1 MIQHQRRMRPTILA
15 FLSIA
20 LCSSLLAQRTRGL
33 ESIAVTMEGSYTNAE
48 QARADTNYM
57 EVELEMVRIWGKRK
71 DGAWFYVEQAAAD
84 TKDKPYRQRVYHV
97 QEVNDSTFTS
107 DILTIKSG
115 EALQGAYKDPV
126 KIDALRAD
134 SLDLLEGCTMRLQRR
149 GNVYVGG
156 TNGRDCANTRNGASY
171 ATSEVSVYSDR
182 MVTWDRG
189 YNEAGVQVWGAEKG
203 GYIFLKRKRY

>member
-1 MIQHQRRMRPTILA
+1 MKHPALVLL
-15 FLSIA
+15 FVA
-20 LCSSLLAQRTRGL
+20 LCSPLFAQRTRSL

-48 QARADTNYM
+48 QAKADTNYM
-57 EVELEMVRIWGKRK
+57 EVEVEMVRIWGKRK

-107 DILTIKSG
+107 DILTIKGG
-115 EALQGAYKDPV
+115 EALLGAYKDPV
-126 KIDALRAD
+126 KLDALRSD

-149 GNVYVGG
+149 GNVYIGG
-156 TNGRDCANTRNGASY
+156 TNGRACANTRNGASY
-171 ATSEVSVYSDR
+171 ATSEVSLLSDR

-189 YNEAGVQVWGAEKG
+189 YNDAGVQVWGAEKG

>member
-1 MIQHQRRMRPTILA
+1 ME
-15 FLSIA
+15 A
-20 LCSSLLAQRTRGL
+20 L
-33 ESIAVTMEGSYTNAE
+33 AVTMEGSYTNAE
-48 QARADTNYM
+48 QAKADTSYM
-57 EVELEMVRIWGKRK
+57 EVEMEMVRIWGKRK

-115 EALQGAYKDPV
+115 EALYGAYKDPV
-126 KIDALRAD
+126 KLDALRAD
-134 SLDLLEGCTMRLQRR
+134 SLGLLEGCTIRLQRR

-156 TNGRDCANTRNGASY
+156 TNGRDCANSRNGASY
-171 ATSEVSVYSDR
+171 ATSEVSLFSNR
-182 MVTWDRG
+182 MVSWDRG
-189 YNEAGVQVWGAEKG
+189 YDVAGKQVWGAEKG

>member
-1 MIQHQRRMRPTILA
+1 ME
-15 FLSIA
+15 A
-20 LCSSLLAQRTRGL
+20 L
-33 ESIAVTMEGSYTNAE
+33 AVTMEGSYTNAE
-48 QARADTNYM
+48 QAETDTSYM

-107 DILTIKSG
+107 EILTIKGG
-115 EALQGAYKDPV
+115 EALLGAYKDPV
-126 KIDALRAD
+126 KLDALRAD
-134 SLDLLEGCTMRLQRR
+134 SLTVLEGCTMRLQRR

-156 TNGRDCANTRNGASY
+156 TNGRDCPNARNGASY
-171 ATSEVSVYSDR
+171 ATSEVSLLSDR
-182 MVTWDRG
+182 MISWDRG
-189 YNEAGVQVWGAEKG
+189 YNNSGKQVWGAEQG